1 MRSCKNCAR
10 SSKPCRVAEGSDKCV
25 ECVRLACSCDLAPL
39 DTARWKRLE
48 DQRRKL
54 KAELKE
60 SYAKQQRLLCQIDA
74 LEEKQRV
81 MVDGELQ
88 NIEELERE
96 EQQAIVPEVPSLID
110 VASEQI
116 VFPNDLGEW
125 SFTSLSPFGGS
136 LEVSSGN
143 S

>member
-1 MRSCKNCAR
+1 
-10 SSKPCRVAEGSDKCV
+10 
-25 ECVRLACSCDLAPL
+25 
-39 DTARWKRLE
+39 LE
-48 DQRRKL
+48 EQRRKL

-60 SYAKQQRLLCQIDA
+60 SYARQQRLLRQIDV
-74 LEEKQRV
+74 LEEEQRV

-88 NIEELERE
+88 NIEELEKE
-96 EQQAIVPEVPSLID
+96 ERHTAAEDVAPLLD

-136 LEVSSGN
+136 LEVSSG
-143 S
+143 SS